1 MTRALPV
8 LWQACPVAHMH
19 SLILFD
25 LDGTL
30 VDPAGAITEG
40 IADALRRHGLPV
52 PGDDALRAMVGPPL
66 VSSLTERAGVPAS
79 RVQDVLRTY
88 RTGYVDT
95 GMAQSRPYPGIA
107 RCVEEL
113 ARRGAVVAVATQKP
127 EWLAEELL
135 AVQGLRHLFASVHG
149 SPRDET
155 RAATGKASI
164 IRAALERHPGAAGSA
179 VMIGDRRHD
188 VEGASANGLPC
199 IGVGWGFAAPGEL
212 QGAGATAVVQ
222 TADELLEVLGGSL

>member
-1 MTRALPV
+1 MASV
-8 LWQACPVAHMH
+8 H

-30 VDPAGAITEG
+30 VDPAGAITGG
-40 IADALRRHGLPV
+40 ISAALRRHGLPV
-52 PGDDALRAMVGPPL
+52 PDDDTLQAMVGPSL
-66 VSSLTERAGVPAS
+66 VESLTSLAGVPAS
-79 RVQDVLRTY
+79 HVQDVIASY
-88 RTGYVDT
+88 REGYVAT
-95 GMAQSRPYPGIA
+95 GMARSRPYAGIA
-107 RCVEEL
+107 RCVGAL
-113 ARRGAVVAVATQKP
+113 ADDGAVVAVATQKP

-155 RAATGKASI
+155 TAAPGKAPI
-164 IRAALERHPGAAGSA
+164 IRAALERHPDVAGSA

-188 VEGASANGLPC
+188 VEGAAANGLPC

-212 QGAGATAVVQ
+212 EDAGASAVVQ
-222 TADELLEVLGGSL
+222 SADELLEVLQTGP